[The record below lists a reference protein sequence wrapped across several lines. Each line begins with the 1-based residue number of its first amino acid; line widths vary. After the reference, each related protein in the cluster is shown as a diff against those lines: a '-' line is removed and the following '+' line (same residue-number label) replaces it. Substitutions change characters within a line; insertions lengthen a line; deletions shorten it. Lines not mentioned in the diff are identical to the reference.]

1 MNHELLKSI
10 IYDQHE
16 LIQNATIVAPTMF
29 WLVCSEPENLR
40 CCIKLCGSWL
50 QAT

>member
-16 LIQNATIVAPTMF
+16 LIKNAEIVPREYA
-29 WLVCSEPENLR
+29 L
-40 CCIKLCGSWL
+40 
-50 QAT
+50 